1 MKNFFEPLK
10 TIFKFSIVI
19 FILCGFMYPLT
30 MTGMAQIIFP
40 SQANGSIIYRDSE
53 KIGSELIG
61 QEFTDLRF
69 MKCRPS
75 AVNYNTYTLLEKDNG
90 EYSGIATGSN
100 NYAPSNPKLKERVE
114 KDMILFLNQNP
125 TVKIDKIPADLLTAS
140 GSGLDPHI
148 SLQSA
153 YIQVDR
159 IIKNT
164 GLSENDIIKI
174 IEHNTDSKFIGVFG
188 EETVNVLGVNIEI
201 ANALDN
207 ISENH

>member
-1 MKNFFEPLK
+1 MKNFFESLK
-10 TIFKFSIVI
+10 TILKFSVVV

-30 MTGMAQIIFP
+30 MTGMAQVIFP
-40 SQANGSIIYRDSE
+40 SQSNGSIIYRDGE

-61 QEFTDLRF
+61 QDFTELKF

-114 KDMILFLNQNP
+114 EDMRLFLNENP
-125 TVKIDKIPADLLTAS
+125 NVSIVEIPADLLTAS

-148 SLQSA
+148 LPQSA

-159 IIKNT
+159 ITKNT
-164 GLSENDIIKI
+164 GLLENDIIKI
-174 IEHNTDSKFIGVFG
+174 IENNTNSKFIGIFG

-207 ISENH
+207 MGA

>member
-1 MKNFFEPLK
+1 MKKFFESLK
-10 TIFKFSIVI
+10 TILKFSIVV
-19 FILCGFMYPLT
+19 FILCGFIYPLM

-40 SQANGSIIYRDSE
+40 SQANGSIIYRDNE

-61 QEFTDLRF
+61 QEFTDLKF
-69 MKCRPS
+69 MKGRPS
-75 AVNYNTYTLLEKDNG
+75 AVKYNTYTLVEKNSG

-114 KDMILFLNQNP
+114 GDLRLFLNENP
-125 TVKIDKIPADLLTAS
+125 NVKIKEIPTDLLTAS

-148 SLQSA
+148 SPQSA

-159 IIKNT
+159 ITKNT
-164 GLSENDIIKI
+164 GLSEKNIIKI
-174 IEHNTDSKFIGVFG
+174 IENNTDSKFIGIFG

-201 ANALDN
+201 ANALDY
-207 ISENH
+207 ISEEH